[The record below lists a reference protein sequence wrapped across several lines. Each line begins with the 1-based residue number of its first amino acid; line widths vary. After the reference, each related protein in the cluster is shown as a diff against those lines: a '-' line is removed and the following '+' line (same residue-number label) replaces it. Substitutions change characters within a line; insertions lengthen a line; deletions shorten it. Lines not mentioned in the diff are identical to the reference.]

1 MQMTKLNSEIDSSTT
16 DKMMKMIRMKSI
28 KTDNLTDKLMDN
40 CNQ

>member
-1 MQMTKLNSEIDSSTT
+1 MTKLNSEIDSSTT

-28 KTDNLTDKLMDN
+28 KTGNLTDKLMDN